1 MRGLR
6 LVAIVAVLAFAVSSC
21 DTSEPVADPGAASTS
36 GQAAPSATASID
48 PATGVGDTVVITDAG
63 FAPEWLLAAP
73 GQPIT
78 FRNDSAATWSVVFDH
93 QDVRSGPIAPGATF
107 TWTSETP
114 ISITYHAGNAPT
126 VRGKIQVQSV

>member
-1 MRGLR
+1 MRVLR
-6 LVAIVAVLAFAVSSC
+6 LVAIAAVLAFTASSC
-21 DTSEPVADPGAASTS
+21 STSEPAADPVAASTS
-36 GQAAPSATASID
+36 APAVPSATPSID
-48 PATGVGDTVVITDAG
+48 PATGVGDTVVITDHG

-73 GQPIT
+73 GLPIT
-78 FRNDSAATWSVVFDH
+78 FRNDSSATWSVVFDH

-114 ISITYHAGNAPT
+114 ISITYHAGNAPK

>member
-1 MRGLR
+1 MRVLR
-6 LVAIVAVLAFAVSSC
+6 LVSIVAVLTVVASSC
-21 DTSEPVADPGAASTS
+21 SSSEPTAEPASS
-36 GQAAPSATASID
+36 SMPAVPSASPSID
-48 PATGVGDTVVITDAG
+48 AATGVGDTVVITDDG

-78 FRNDSAATWSVVFDH
+78 FRNESEATWSVVFDH
-93 QDVRSGPIAPGATF
+93 QNVRSGPIAPGATF

-114 ISITYHAGNAPT
+114 ISITYHAGNAPK